1 MAICGIGVKTWLLNF
16 IFCFGICAGY
26 GWKVRKRMNKSK
38 EALVIQTDLNIRTEK
53 LELLRQKVKRDIKE
67 GVVVLPYWARAV
79 IVPKDIK
86 IITMEDD
93 LK

>member
-1 MAICGIGVKTWLLNF
+1 
-16 IFCFGICAGY
+16 
-26 GWKVRKRMNKSK
+26 MNKSK
-38 EALVIQTDLNIRTEK
+38 EALVIQTDLNIRAEK
-53 LELLRQKVKRDIKE
+53 LEELRQMVKREIKE

-93 LK
+93 MK